1 MNEEMNEHDSNQEN
15 DVGGKEQDSSKFMP
29 QFNSTELSAPIDNSE
44 DRNAELEFSRKN
56 DDLIWV
62 NGRYKGYV
70 SLDITEEYI
79 DVSFKY
85 VSTVK
90 SKNYKGVNPSLFR
103 VEHSKP
109 FLS

>member
-1 MNEEMNEHDSNQEN
+1 MEVGAPAISSPSFGDTFGEQTQVVEQAFVEENEN
-15 DVGGKEQDSSKFMP
+15 
-29 QFNSTELSAPIDNSE
+29 
-44 DRNAELEFSRKN
+44 
-56 DDLIWV
+56 LIWV

-70 SLDITEEYI
+70 SLYISEEYI

-90 SKNYKGVNPSLFR
+90 SKDYRTVKPSVFR